1 MALASPGH
9 DPWIVLL
16 VNDPRVAMLGAQSLR
31 GVERRIDGPFALW
44 DGKAGAVPVSIVATE
59 PGGPGAWFAATKL
72 AVRRF
77 SPTLVAGI
85 VPIHWCLRA
94 PAPPVFFSSDVV
106 DLEAL
111 RPILS
116 QVEVTAGESLP
127 RRVLDDLGSL
137 SPSFFRWQSGPPVQW
152 DAPACPPE
160 SRAPKESSG
169 SANQFAVE
177 NPRGLEKSSVGKSP
191 STGRLGCW
199 GPGAFESR
207 AVARWIA
214 ETFEVRGIDGES
226 AGLAEAASECGVPW
240 MIAGPCL
247 AIDDPLLRASAPRAG
262 VFPSRTGIHESAL
275 VSVLSRFLTI
285 LAVPEPLTP

>member
-1 MALASPGH
+1 MALAFPGH

-16 VNDPRVAMLGAQSLR
+16 VSDPRAAMLGAQSLR

-85 VPIHWCLRA
+85 VPIHWCLPA

-116 QVEVTAGESLP
+116 GVEVTAAESLP
-127 RRVLDDLGSL
+127 RRVLDKLGSS
-137 SPSFFRWQSGPPVQW
+137 SPSFFRWQSGPAVQW
-152 DAPACPPE
+152 EGPGCSPE
-160 SRAPKESSG
+160 PFVPTKTGR

-177 NPRGLEKSSVGKSP
+177 NPRGLDKSPIGKSP
-191 STGRLGCW
+191 SSGRLGCW

-207 AVARWIA
+207 AVARWLA
-214 ETFEVRGIDGES
+214 ETFEVRGVDGES

-262 VFPSRTGIHESAL
+262 TLSSRTNNHEPAL
-275 VSVLSRFLTI
+275 VSVLSRFLDI
-285 LAVPEPLTP
+285 LAAPERPTP